1 MLPYISEFVGTA
13 LLLLLGT
20 SVVANVNLTK
30 SGMKGGGVVVITVAW
45 GLAVMIPAYIFGAA
59 SGAHFNPA
67 LTVALAVNGT
77 FDWGMVPGYII
88 AQMAGGFVGGALTHT
103 LFKDHLDAEENPA
116 VKLGVFCT
124 SPSMPN
130 LFRNFLSETIGTFV
144 LVFAILGIAQV
155 PNIAG
160 GMDKLFVFGIIVS
173 VGMSL
178 GGLTGYAINP
188 ARDFGPRLA
197 HALLPIKGK
206 GSSNFAYGCRVPL
219 IAPFVGGILAV
230 VVYKAIPWTAAAV

>member
-45 GLAVMIPAYIFGAA
+45 GLAVMLPAYIFGAA

-77 FDWGMVPGYII
+77 FDWGMVPGYIV
-88 AQMAGGFVGGALTHT
+88 AQMVGGFVGGALTHT

-144 LVFAILGIAQV
+144 LVLAILGIAQV

-230 VVYKAIPWTAAAV
+230 LVYKAIPWTAAAV

>member
-88 AQMAGGFVGGALTHT
+88 AQMVGGFVGGALTHT

-116 VKLGVFCT
+116 LKLGVFCT

-144 LVFAILGIAQV
+144 LVFAILGIGQV

>member
-77 FDWGMVPGYII
+77 FDWGMVLGYII

>member
-77 FDWGMVPGYII
+77 FDWGMVPGYIV
-88 AQMAGGFVGGALTHT
+88 AQMVGGFVGGALTHT

-116 VKLGVFCT
+116 LKLGVFCT

-130 LFRNFLSETIGTFV
+130 LFRNFLSETIGTFI

-160 GMDKLFVFGIIVS
+160 GMDKIFVFGIIVS

>member
-77 FDWGMVPGYII
+77 FDWGMVPAYIV
-88 AQMAGGFVGGALTHT
+88 AQMVGGFVGGALTHT

-116 VKLGVFCT
+116 LKLGVFCT

-160 GMDKLFVFGIIVS
+160 GMDKIFVFGIIVS